1 MPVRAQPSLSQ
12 VCMLVVCH
20 DMTLCNINYHSNIVG
35 DFLLS
40 HSQLTFNSSNAKRR
54 LCGVFDPVGDT
65 IVEDNELFTFQTAAA
80 NSLDYIVGED
90 SIFQL
95 TLFDNDGK
103 IILTINV

>member
-1 MPVRAQPSLSQ
+1 MFVPV
-12 VCMLVVCH
+12 
-20 DMTLCNINYHSNIVG
+20 D
-35 DFLLS
+35 
-40 HSQLTFNSSNAKRR
+40 
-54 LCGVFDPVGDT
+54 DT

-103 IILTINV
+103 IILTINVWKQLLLIIFSIVYL